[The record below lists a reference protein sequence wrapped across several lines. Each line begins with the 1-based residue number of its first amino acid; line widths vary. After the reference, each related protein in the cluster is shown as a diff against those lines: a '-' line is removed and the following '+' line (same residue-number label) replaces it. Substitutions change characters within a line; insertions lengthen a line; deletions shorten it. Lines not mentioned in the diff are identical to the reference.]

1 LNEVK
6 DGAFD
11 ELFLSINY
19 LSRKYSTEVAA

>member
-11 ELFLSINY
+11 EMFLSMNY
-19 LSRKYSTEVAA
+19 LQKKYADDT